1 MKIIGGNKHMIN
13 KFRREQ
19 GITMITLITTVLLL
33 VIVTGMIAVNAH
45 NSLQLSNL
53 TKLQNDVQALGD
65 RIAAYYVKN
74 RKITNR

>member
-1 MKIIGGNKHMIN
+1 MIN

>member
-1 MKIIGGNKHMIN
+1 MKIIGGSKHMIN